1 MGSSEVARETGGLIK
16 IQQSIIESITENY
29 RGDYSI
35 YCLGL
40 PAITQSIASDY
51 LGDYLVASV
60 NMVMV

>member
-1 MGSSEVARETGGLIK
+1 MGSSEVARETAGLIK
-16 IQQSIIESITENY
+16 IQQAIIEAITAYY